1 MGRMNGG
8 SDKKPKITISGVTKS
23 YGEKHVLKGIDLE
36 VYPGETV
43 VIIGPS
49 ACGKTV
55 LLKCIIGLERP
66 DSGKLLIDGEDTV
79 GFSRGDRNRI
89 MGRTGMLFQQSALFD
104 SMMVWENIVFR
115 LSQTRNINRD
125 ELRQVAIEKLR
136 NVGLTADVADLYP
149 NELSGG
155 MKKRV
160 GLARALAD
168 DPEIL
173 LLDEPTAGLDPIM
186 TNNINQ
192 LIKRNAET
200 IGATT
205 ISVTSDMDGA
215 KAIADR
221 IAMIY
226 DGKIVWCGPVS
237 EAENSGNEYFDQ
249 FIHQRGTGPIQMR
262 LRRR

>member
-1 MGRMNGG
+1 MNDG
-8 SDKKPKITISGVTKS
+8 SDKQPKIAISGVTKS
-23 YGEKHVLKGIDLE
+23 YGKNHVLKGIDLE
-36 VYPGETV
+36 VYSGETL

-55 LLKCIIGLERP
+55 LLKCIIGLEKP

-89 MGRTGMLFQQSALFD
+89 MARTGMLFQQSALFD
-104 SMMVWENIVFR
+104 SMLVWENIVFR

-125 ELRQVAIEKLR
+125 DLREAAIEKLR

-160 GLARALAD
+160 GLARAIAD

-205 ISVTSDMDGA
+205 VSVTSDMDGA

-249 FIHQRGTGPIQMR
+249 FIHQRGSGPIQMR
-262 LRRR
+262 LKRR